1 MIEFSYEEVS
11 QIIQT
16 QKDIVE
22 NDRNYQLLFRG
33 FLHKLWDSRNNHEI
47 LFCIVIAPN
56 DVAKLQFNVLK
67 DNLERTI
74 KSTAVANL
82 IKIDNLGNLVE
93 KKYLEGDTATI
104 KESLISIS
112 LKDYVF
118 FFGEEGITRFINGR
132 AIDEKNIFY
141 SRQDQM
147 AYNKKKD
154 ITHINEVMDEYERR
168 FITQQVNYMAFF
180 ADNATLRQ
188 IDSKLINRNIFFN

>member
-132 AIDEKNIFY
+132 AIDEKIY
-141 SRQDQM
+141 SIQD
-147 AYNKKKD
+147 KIKWHTTKRK
-154 ITHINEVMDEYERR
+154 T
-168 FITQQVNYMAFF
+168 
-180 ADNATLRQ
+180 
-188 IDSKLINRNIFFN
+188 